1 MNTLPSDI
9 ITNIF
14 IPKYLD
20 QKYHNNSLD
29 FKIDI
34 YCMSEKYKKVV
45 NEFNKHINIFY
56 DENMFKFI
64 PDDRLNYF
72 NKLKKI
78 HYKTYGF
85 LYKFYEINY
94 PRYLNDNNKKFYVNK
109 YDYGVINNFVIKDK
123 KLTNMWK
130 ALIFNY
136 TEYYFND
143 DKFYLNTIY

>member
-1 MNTLPSDI
+1 MNTLPSEI

-14 IPKYLD
+14 IPKYLE
-20 QKYHNNSLD
+20 QKYHNYSLD

-45 NEFNKHINIFY
+45 NEFNKHIEIFY
-56 DENMFKFI
+56 DEDMFKYI
-64 PDDRLNYF
+64 PDRLNYF
-72 NKLKKI
+72 NKLKNI
-78 HYKTYGF
+78 HYKTHGF
-85 LYKFYEINY
+85 GYKLNY
-94 PRYLNDNNKKFYVNK
+94 PSYLYVNNKKFWEN
-109 YDYGVINNFVIKDK
+109 DFGYGVINNFVIKDK

-143 DKFYLNTIY
+143 DKFYLNNFY